1 MVKLFKTHQMVSIK
15 IDELPLPQ
23 LMIDHAGIAIV
34 ERREHW
40 SNLSNIYLK
49 DITFLLIRIYSKD

>member
-1 MVKLFKTHQMVSIK
+1 MVSIK

-23 LMIDHAGIAIV
+23 LMIDHTGIAIV
-34 ERREHW
+34 ERKQPW

-49 DITFLLIRIYSKD
+49 DITFLLMCIYSKDKF